1 LFYWKNKILTMMKQ
15 RLLGL
20 FATAFS
26 FGFVA
31 CNNGNDNSSA
41 SADTAASDLNTEATT
56 ATSTGSYAA
65 QADSFRINSESG
77 AYIDARTG
85 EKIKINVDP
94 ETGARTNIE
103 TGEPVDYYVDTRT
116 WWVYG
121 KEGFDTIGTAR
132 MDGENLR
139 FRDNTN
145 KWVPFGERWKLDDDG
160 DLKMKTDDIK
170 MKVDKDGDMKIKT
183 DDQKIKSTED
193 GIKVKDK

>member
-1 LFYWKNKILTMMKQ
+1 MMKQ

-31 CNNGNDNSSA
+31 CNNSGDNTSA
-41 SADTAASDLNTEATT
+41 SVDTTTDDVNTATTT

-65 QADSFRINSESG
+65 QADSFRINSEAG
-77 AYIDARTG
+77 AYVDARTG
-85 EKIKINVDP
+85 KKIRIKVDP
-94 ETGARTNIE
+94 ETGARTNME

-121 KEGFDTIGTAR
+121 DQGFDTIGTAH
-132 MDGENLR
+132 MEGKNLR
-139 FRDNTN
+139 FRDHKN
-145 KWVPFGERWKLDDDG
+145 KWVPFDDRWKKDDDG
-160 DLKMKTDDIK
+160 DLKMKTEDVK

-183 DDQKIKSTED
+183 DDGKVKITED
-193 GIKVKDK
+193 GVKEKD